1 MTLFLQL
8 ILFPLYGSALYRHR
22 GAKYK
27 YKKYLHRPWNQI
39 LFAAPYALLCTP
51 PNVDSWWIAPI
62 VLALATLGVLTGHGQ
77 YFLDRQLKDIKPET
91 LDFLLVPFFGK
102 DPRTENSV
110 YGYMTYGDSKLY
122 WRNVAGLSVTGAAIT
137 LPAGIALA
145 DPFIALSGAVKVPCY
160 MLGQKIYDI
169 SPKVERFH
177 LNDEGKPEYYMGI
190 AYLPQHLDVAT
201 ELGELFTGWA
211 LYMALAGRVVL
222 GYI

>member
-27 YKKYLHRPWNQI
+27 YKKYLPRPFNQI

-51 PNVDSWWIAPI
+51 PYVDSWWIAPV

-77 YFLDRQLKDIKPET
+77 YFLDLLIKKLKPET
-91 LDFLLVPFFGK
+91 LDFILVPFFGK
-102 DPRTENSV
+102 DPRTNGSPLTP
-110 YGYMTYGDSKLY
+110 YGVKKLY

-145 DPFIALSGAVKVPCY
+145 DPFIALSGAVKGPCY

-190 AYLPQHLDVAT
+190 SYLPQHLDVAT
-201 ELGELFTGWA
+201 ELGEAFTGWA